1 MKVEVAV
8 QGFHLI
14 NNKTYGFQCGRKLT
28 LKNRAQNLC
37 ESRGGCPGLPVPNKP
52 YGFYERKATLNHESG
67 SYPKL
72 KSCVKVEVG
81 VLGSPCH

>member
-8 QGFHLI
+8 QGFPSLI
-14 NNKTYGFQCGRKLT
+14 NKTHGFYGRKLT
-28 LKNRAQNLC
+28 LKKRTQDLC
-37 ESRGGCPGLPVPNKP
+37 ESRGGCPRLPVPNKA

-72 KSCVKVEVG
+72 RSCVKVEVG
-81 VLGSPCH
+81 VLGSPSH